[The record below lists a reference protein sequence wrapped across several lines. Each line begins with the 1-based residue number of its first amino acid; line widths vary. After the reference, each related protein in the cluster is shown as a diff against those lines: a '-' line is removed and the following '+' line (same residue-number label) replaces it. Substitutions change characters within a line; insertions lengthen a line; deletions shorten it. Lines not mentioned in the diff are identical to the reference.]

1 VLVGVALLGVWACAA
16 ETPSPAQS
24 PTTPT
29 TPTTPG
35 SPTTPVTRVD
45 TVFASGFESLTAW
58 DDRGEQARQRVVT
71 MTGPR
76 GASSSVLEVT
86 FPAGADGGWLTK
98 FFMPGFDSLY
108 VQYWARF
115 PASWRSGTKLISF
128 YGARTDN
135 QWSAAGKAGTCPV
148 GNDFFVA
155 TVVQDR
161 GGDPGPLRFYTY
173 NVGMPREASPP
184 NPPNT
189 CYGDYGIG
197 RATYTP
203 AAFTFPKDR
212 WVKVAYWV
220 RLNTPGQG
228 NGEQRLWVD
237 DTLRA
242 VWQNVTFRT
251 DAILRL
257 NAVTISNS
265 ISGGAPQTQL
275 MWVDD
280 LMVSRQRP

>member
-1 VLVGVALLGVWACAA
+1 MVTTVRVGLLAAAIAVLGACAA
-16 ETPSPAQS
+16 ENATPAQ
-24 PTTPT
+24 TPT
-29 TPTTPG
+29 TPTPATPP
-35 SPTTPVTRVD
+35 SVRLD
-45 TVFASGFESLTAW
+45 TVYANAFDALSGW
-58 DDRGEQARQRVVT
+58 DDRGEAARHRVVSIP
-71 MTGPR
+71 GPR
-76 GASSSVLEVT
+76 GAMSSALEVT

-108 VQYWARF
+108 VQYWVRF

-128 YGARTDN
+128 YGARADN
-135 QWSAAGKAGTCPV
+135 QWSAAGKAGTCPA

-161 GGDPGPLRFYTY
+161 GGDPGPLRFYSY
-173 NVGMPREASPP
+173 YAGMPREPS
-184 NPPNT
+184 PPNT
-189 CYGDYGIG
+189 CYGDYGLG

-203 AAFTFPKDR
+203 ASFTFPKDR

-220 RLNTPGQG
+220 RLNTPGQS

-242 VWQNVTFRT
+242 VWQGSALRS
-251 DAILRL
+251 DAVLRL

-280 LMVSRQRP
+280 LLVTRQRP